1 MPLERTGERERE
13 RDKVKTRVGRQ
24 RGRESMGPLQSGHK
38 METGTEAAAAVVT
51 LHFTER
57 ERQCV

>member
-1 MPLERTGERERE
+1 MPLERTGERE
-13 RDKVKTRVGRQ
+13 KVKTRVDR
-24 RGRESMGPLQSGHK
+24 RGGGESIGPLQSGHK

-57 ERQCV
+57 ERRCV